1 MNTSE
6 GATSLPAGAAEPA
19 SPGRRRSIPLGGSE
33 AHAVASVGEPVPWR
47 YPRWIAHRGAGK
59 LAPENTLAAFELG
72 ARHGYRMFE
81 CDVKLSADDVPF
93 LLHDD
98 TLERTTNGQGVA
110 GEQPWH
116 ALAKLDASSWDSPSF
131 AGEGLPLLDSIAR
144 FCLYHGYCL
153 NIEIKPS
160 PGHETRTGRIVAN
173 EAARLW
179 STATG
184 PVAPP
189 LLTSFSR
196 AALQAARSAQ
206 PQLPRGLL
214 LDALPDGW
222 LESAEAL
229 QCVAIICQH
238 RLWTAQTVA
247 QARQAGFR
255 LLSYTVNDEASV
267 SRLMA
272 LGTDSI
278 ITDRVDSFKPD

>member
-19 SPGRRRSIPLGGSE
+19 SPGRRRSAPSGGSE
-33 AHAVASVGEPVPWR
+33 AHAVASVGAPVSWP

-59 LAPENTLAAFELG
+59 LAPENTLAAFQLG

-81 CDVKLSADDVPF
+81 CDVKLSADDLPF

-98 TLERTTNGQGVA
+98 TLARTTNGQGVA
-110 GEQPWH
+110 GEQRWE
-116 ALAKLDASSWDSPSF
+116 ALAKLDAGSWHSPPF

-153 NIEIKPS
+153 NIEIKPT
-160 PGHETRTGRIVAN
+160 PGQESRTGRVVAN

-179 STATG
+179 STASG

-189 LLTSFSR
+189 LLTSFAP
-196 AALQAARSAQ
+196 AALQAARRAQ

-214 LDALPDGW
+214 LDALVDGW
-222 LESAEAL
+222 LESAQAL

-247 QARQAGFR
+247 QAKQAGFR
-255 LLSYTVNDEASV
+255 LLSYTVNDEASA
-267 SRLMA
+267 SRLIA
-272 LGTDSI
+272 LGTDGI